1 MTEAARQAL
10 LEVRGLTTVLRGAR
24 EAVPVVDGVSFSL
37 ASGETLALVGESG
50 CGKTLTALSLLRLVD
65 PPAEIAGGAVLF
77 QGRDLLRVPDRE
89 LRAVRGKRVAMIFQ
103 EPMTALNPVLTVGE
117 QVGEALRLHEG
128 MSARAAR
135 ARAAALFREV
145 GIPDPETRVDE
156 YPHRLSGG
164 MRQRVMIAMALSC
177 DPLLLIADEPTT
189 AIDVTVQAQILD
201 LLRRLQQERGM
212 ALLLITHDLGVVA
225 ELARRVAVMYAGRIV
240 EEAPVADLF
249 AAPRH
254 PYTRGLLGSLPAVAA
269 GGGRLKAI
277 AGSVPEPSAFPPGC
291 RFHPRCPERL
301 ERCARAAPAFRAR
314 AGAGG
319 VACFA
324 REAEAGG
331 GHA

>member
-1 MTEAARQAL
+1 MMAAGRQAL
-10 LEVRGLTTVLRGAR
+10 LEVSGLTTVIRGAQG
-24 EAVPVVDGVSFSL
+24 AVRVVDRVSFSL
-37 ASGETLALVGESG
+37 SPGETLALVGESG

-65 PPAEIAGGAVLF
+65 PPAEIEGGVVLF
-77 QGRDLLRVPDRE
+77 QGRDLLQVSARE
-89 LRAVRGKRVAMIFQ
+89 LRAVRGKRIAMIFQ

-128 MSARAAR
+128 MSRRQAR
-135 ARAAALFREV
+135 ARAVSLFREV

-164 MRQRVMIAMALSC
+164 MRQRVMIAMALAC

-201 LLRRLQQERGM
+201 LLRRVQQERGM

-225 ELARRVAVMYAGRIV
+225 ELAQRVAVMYAGRIV
-240 EEAPVADLF
+240 EEALVEDLF
-249 AAPRH
+249 AAPSH
-254 PYTRGLLGSLPAVAA
+254 PYTRGLLASLPAVAGVA
-269 GGGRLKAI
+269 GRLRAI

-291 RFHPRCPERL
+291 RFHPRCPERM
-301 ERCARAAPAFRAR
+301 ERCDQAEPAFRAR
-314 AGAGG
+314 APSGG

-331 GHA
+331 GAA